1 MKRLL
6 FISLTVF
13 LFALTVSTVSAQQFE
28 FPRPDI
34 LLKGGHVI
42 DPKNNINKVM
52 DVLIRNGKIASVE
65 KNIRIDDKMKVVD
78 ISGYYVS
85 PGFVDIH
92 AHLYYTDYTP
102 RWRWMVPDSYGFPYG
117 VTTLVDAGCSGA
129 ETFEDFKKRSIDRA
143 RVRVLAFLN
152 ISKKGMTKREYEND
166 PYMFDHKLAAE
177 TAKKYPDI
185 IVGFKTAH
193 YDARNYDELR
203 NPWTTADSIIAA
215 GNLANLPCMFDFH
228 PAPPMKGYP
237 ERSFRD
243 IILKKMRPGDIYT
256 HCYYPGFPTVDENLK
271 VNPDVLKAQKRG
283 VYFDVGHGGGS
294 FSFRTA
300 VPSIQ
305 QGFWPNSI
313 STDVHGGNISGAMVN
328 MNNVMSKFL
337 VIGIPLDEVIRRS
350 TINPAT
356 EIKRSDL
363 GHMSVGAN
371 AEIAVFEVQK
381 GKFGF
386 TDIRGAKFIGDSNI
400 KTFMT
405 IFNGRIVFDPYGL
418 SATVWD
424 KIPKDNPYWV
434 NPNPQKW

>member
-294 FSFRTA
+294 F
-300 VPSIQ
+300 
-305 QGFWPNSI
+305 
-313 STDVHGGNISGAMVN
+313 
-328 MNNVMSKFL
+328 
-337 VIGIPLDEVIRRS
+337 
-350 TINPAT
+350 
-356 EIKRSDL
+356 
-363 GHMSVGAN
+363 
-371 AEIAVFEVQK
+371 
-381 GKFGF
+381 
-386 TDIRGAKFIGDSNI
+386 
-400 KTFMT
+400 
-405 IFNGRIVFDPYGL
+405 
-418 SATVWD
+418 
-424 KIPKDNPYWV
+424 
-434 NPNPQKW
+434 